1 MAPAQLRRPSHL
13 PCSQVGW
20 VPDQFVPLVEAG
32 EARLVGLGYTPA
44 RGWGGYWKVLA
55 LPARPAAAMEL
66 GEGS

>member
-1 MAPAQLRRPSHL
+1 MPE
-13 PCSQVGW
+13 
-20 VPDQFVPLVEAG
+20 QFVPLVEAG